1 MTVAIVFVVAV
12 VLGVAFRHA
21 TAELFSAPVF
31 ESRNYRGR
39 TIPVGVGALVAVV
52 AVACEA
58 IFIAADRTGHGPEA
72 VGARRLVLV
81 ATVAF
86 ALLGILDDL
95 AARGGDRGFR
105 GHLRALAGGRL
116 TTGGLKLVGGGLV
129 AFVVSGAWNP
139 TGIAALLV
147 DTALIALCANLAN
160 LFDRAPGRTAKVG
173 IIAFV
178 VLAVATGAPRELAGV
193 AMVVGAIVA
202 LLPGD
207 LGERFMLGDA
217 GSNALGAALG
227 VGLVLTVG
235 LPVRVTVLVVVA
247 VLNLLSER
255 VSFSR
260 VIERTPPLRWLDR
273 IGRPQ

>member
-1 MTVAIVFVVAV
+1 MTVGIVFVVAV
-12 VLGVAFRHA
+12 VVGAAFRRA
-21 TAELFSAPVF
+21 TAELFSASVF
-31 ESRNYRGR
+31 ESRNHRGR
-39 TIPVGVGALVAVV
+39 TIPVGVGVLVAAV
-52 AVACEA
+52 ALACEA
-58 IFIAADRTGHGPEA
+58 IFTVADRTGHGPEA
-72 VGARRLVLV
+72 VGARHLVLLV
-81 ATVAF
+81 TVTF

-95 AARGGDRGFR
+95 AARGSDRGFR

-129 AFVVSGAWNP
+129 AFIVSGVCNP

-173 IIAFV
+173 LAAFV
-178 VLAVATGAPRELAGV
+178 VLAAATGAPRELAGV
-193 AMVVGAIVA
+193 AIVVGAIAA

-235 LPVRVTVLVVVA
+235 LPARVAVLVVVVA
-247 VLNLLSER
+247 LNLLSER
-255 VSFSR
+255 VSFSK
-260 VIERTPPLRWLDR
+260 VIEATPPLRWLDR
-273 IGRPQ
+273 LGRPR